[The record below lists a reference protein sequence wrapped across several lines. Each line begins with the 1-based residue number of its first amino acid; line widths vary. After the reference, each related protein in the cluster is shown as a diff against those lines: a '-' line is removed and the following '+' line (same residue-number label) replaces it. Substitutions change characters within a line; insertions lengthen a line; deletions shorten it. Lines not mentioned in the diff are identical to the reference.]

1 MTEPAIDF
9 TQLPFPSDNLTVA
22 ALRKAYPY
30 SFDLPS
36 RIVASKFDTP
46 REYGRISLEETLGG
60 VIDAERM
67 VASMAFKQAMGL
79 PPTESEAQRSRETLR
94 ESLASEYVTLG
105 LAAGEHHADQLI
117 RHIEAEATTQARS
130 HPGHPR

>member
-22 ALRKAYPY
+22 GLRKVYPH
-30 SFDLPS
+30 SFDLPA
-36 RIVASKFDTP
+36 RIPALKFETAI
-46 REYGRISLEETLGG
+46 EYGRASLEKTLGG

-67 VASMAFKQAMGL
+67 VASLAFKQALGL
-79 PPTESEAQRSRETLR
+79 VLTESESRRSRESLL

-105 LAAGEHHADQLI
+105 LAAGEHHADQLV
-117 RHIEAEATTQARS
+117 RDIEAQATTQARS
-130 HPGHPR
+130 HHGQPR